1 LALSLGACVAG
12 SLAAPPAALVGASV
26 VEGASVLVLGVPS
39 PPVVEASLDLAAVVL
54 VVALVEVVC
63 AAAASALVFVGGVM
77 SGVLLGTES
86 VTVVLPPQ
94 APSAVPH
101 SNAALAASTA
111 LVLTTV
117 PYACRR

>member
-26 VEGASVLVLGVPS
+26 VEGASVLVLGVP
-39 PPVVEASLDLAAVVL
+39 SLDLAAVVL